1 MPSSASYIPL
11 PNRGRSSTLRS
22 RTESAFNLPV
32 RCTLAVLAWLAFGIT
47 AYLAWSAA
55 TGSSVAGCGMGS
67 GNGCDVVLS
76 SSWSK
81 WLGIP
86 VAVMGLGCYAA
97 LASLSLLLW
106 VRSEPASRW
115 IATAFVMLAIVAA
128 GASLWFIGVQVF
140 AIHDYCKYCL
150 VTDALGIAI
159 GSTAT
164 FIAVR
169 GWLAER
175 NAPRS
180 MQSGMMALRTAKP
193 GQPRPAAISTPTAS
207 AAASAPSLGYALGG
221 ALPLLVLLIGGQ
233 YLFAGKTYDVQKVTL
248 DDSMNFSDADETQ
261 PNDESTN
268 PTSSVAIQATPDAEA
283 ERPADSTTGDPS
295 AESNEKDGGTTAHA
309 ADPLKPNGDL
319 PNSDSSA
326 QPNLTK
332 ATESVT
338 PTDRATSANESA
350 KTTTALPADTQPAR
364 KRLVKFLGGKITL
377 DTYKNPIIG
386 SPDAPHIVIEMVSY
400 DCAHCRKMHATME
413 RALERYGD
421 QVAILLMPIPL
432 DRECNKLVTD
442 PAASHRGACT
452 TAKLALSIAKL
463 DAPSFARFH
472 DFLMSSKDDKPPGMD
487 RVIPKANGL
496 VDRDRLRE
504 LRSGKEVAKQLE
516 SYIELYGKLQNSK
529 TASRSFGLPVQ
540 ILGDHYITG
549 SVEKQEDVFKAWE
562 QHLGVKPK

>member
-1 MPSSASYIPL
+1 M
-11 PNRGRSSTLRS
+11 LRPT
-22 RTESAFNLPV
+22 TESAFSMPV
-32 RCTLAVLAWLAFGIT
+32 RCTLALLAWLAFGISG
-47 AYLAWSAA
+47 YLAWSAA
-55 TGSSVAGCGMGS
+55 TGSSVAGCGMGG

-86 VAVMGLGCYAA
+86 VAVLGLGCYAA
-97 LASLSLLLW
+97 LASLSILLW
-106 VRSEPASRW
+106 LRTEPASRW
-115 IATAFVMLAIVAA
+115 IATAFVMLSIVAA

-140 AIHDYCKYCL
+140 AIRDYCKFCL

-159 GSTAT
+159 GSIAT
-164 FIAVR
+164 FVAVR
-169 GWLAER
+169 GWLAQR
-175 NAPRS
+175 RAPRS
-180 MQSGMMALRTAKP
+180 LQTGMMALRSAIP
-193 GQPRPAAISTPTAS
+193 GAARPAAISTPTAS

-248 DDSMNFSDADETQ
+248 DDSMNISDVDETQ

-268 PTSSVAIQATPDAEA
+268 PTSSVASQSTADAEA
-283 ERPADSTTGDPS
+283 EQPADSNTGDAS
-295 AESNEKDGGTTAHA
+295 TESDGNDGGTTARA
-309 ADPLKPNGDL
+309 ADPPKPNDDL
-319 PNSDSSA
+319 PKSDTSA
-326 QPNLTK
+326 QPDFTK
-332 ATESVT
+332 AIDPVT
-338 PTDRATSANESA
+338 PVDSATPTNDSS
-350 KTTTALPADTQPAR
+350 TTPTTAAAETPPAR
-364 KRLVKFLGGKITL
+364 ERLVKFLGGKLTL

-421 QVAILLMPIPL
+421 QVAILVMPIPL

-452 TAKLALSIAKL
+452 TAKLALSIARL

-472 DFLMSSKDDKPPGMD
+472 EFLMSGKDDKPPSMGK
-487 RVIPKANGL
+487 VIPKANGL

-516 SYIELYGKLQNSK
+516 GYIELYGKLQSSK
-529 TASRSFGLPVQ
+529 TASKSFGLPVQ
-540 ILGDHYITG
+540 ILGDHVMTG

-562 QHLGVKPK
+562 LHLGVKPK